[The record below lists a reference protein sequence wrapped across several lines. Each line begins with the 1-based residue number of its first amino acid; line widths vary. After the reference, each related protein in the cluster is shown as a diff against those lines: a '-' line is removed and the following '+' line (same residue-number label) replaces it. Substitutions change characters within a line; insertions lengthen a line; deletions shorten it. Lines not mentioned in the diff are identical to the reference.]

1 MNLYLGIEGG
11 GTRTVAAV
19 SDESGHILG
28 RGEAGPANPVK
39 VGLPQAKR
47 ALLLAARAALRTSL
61 GTSLGTSL
69 DTSKTRRR
77 PLAAVCLGLAGI
89 G

>member
-47 ALLLAARAALRTSL
+47 TLLLAARAAPYAHLP
-61 GTSLGTSL
+61 
-69 DTSKTRRR
+69 RRL
-77 PLAAVCLGLAGI
+77 PGHLKDPS
-89 G
+89 

>member
-47 ALLLAARAALRTSL
+47 TLLLAARGRPTHLP
-61 GTSLGTSL
+61 
-69 DTSKTRRR
+69 RRL
-77 PLAAVCLGLAGI
+77 PGHLKDPS
-89 G
+89 

>member
-47 ALLLAARAALRTSL
+47 TLLLAGHVPCRPTHLP
-61 GTSLGTSL
+61 
-69 DTSKTRRR
+69 RRL
-77 PLAAVCLGLAGI
+77 PGHLKDPS
-89 G
+89 